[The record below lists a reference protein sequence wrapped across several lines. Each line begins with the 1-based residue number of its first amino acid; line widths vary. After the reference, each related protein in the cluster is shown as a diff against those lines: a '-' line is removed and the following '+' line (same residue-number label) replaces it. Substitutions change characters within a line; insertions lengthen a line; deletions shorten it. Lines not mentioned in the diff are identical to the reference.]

1 MERISF
7 SDLPAGLFNGMFQS
21 QAFIDHSGIDKKI
34 LYLVKLRASIIN
46 SCAYCIDMHYKD
58 AILDG
63 ETPIR
68 LLSLSAW
75 RETNYYTPVEQ
86 AVLEFT
92 EKLTK
97 AEPDVHT
104 HDILDSVSKYFDKHQ
119 IAIITLAVAQINA
132 WNRITRS
139 FGTTA
144 GTYQPKER
152 AAAN

>member
-7 SDLPAGLFNGMFQS
+7 SDIPTGLFNGMFQS
-21 QAFIDHSGIDKKI
+21 QSFIDHSGIDKR
-34 LYLVKLRASIIN
+34 LLHLVKLRASIIN
-46 SCAYCIDMHYKD
+46 SCAYCIDMHYKE
-58 AILDG
+58 AIHDG

-75 RETNYYTPVEQ
+75 RETNYYSPLEQ

-97 AEPDVHT
+97 AAPDVHT
-104 HDILDSVSKYFDKHQ
+104 HDILDGVSQHFDKQQ
-119 IAIITLAVAQINA
+119 IAVLTLAVAQINA

-144 GTYQPKER
+144 GTYQVKEKTS
-152 AAAN
+152 AN